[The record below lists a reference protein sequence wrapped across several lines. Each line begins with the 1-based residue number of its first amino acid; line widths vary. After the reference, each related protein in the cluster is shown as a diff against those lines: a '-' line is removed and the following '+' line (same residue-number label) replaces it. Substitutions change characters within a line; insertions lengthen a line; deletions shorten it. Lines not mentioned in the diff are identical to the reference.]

1 MNPVPKIEYPEWLF
15 KRIKANDDKF
25 KQKDMMHFF
34 KVIDKPRNTDIED
47 LQTMGVIN

>member
-47 LQTMGVIN
+47 L